1 MDENKW
7 AYLIEQGIDYLVFKG
22 EKPNTIVFVF
32 ASCGYNTAEPWLD
45 EYEVDLKKFD
55 VTDPEFRRLSLDKQ
69 RTIINVVEEL
79 LKKEMER
86 LKEWEGVLEKYPP
99 EVAEEIRKAYFG

>member
-7 AYLIEQGIDYLVFKG
+7 VYLIEQGLDFLVFKG

-45 EYEVDLKKFD
+45 EYEVNLLEFNPKYPSFQSLSGNKQETILQVIEKLKKN
-55 VTDPEFRRLSLDKQ
+55 PEK
-69 RTIINVVEEL
+69 
-79 LKKEMER
+79 LK
-86 LKEWEGVLEKYPP
+86 W
-99 EVAEEIRKAYFG
+99 